1 MARKAAPNTATLKE
15 MGSMLRSLAF
25 GIVAALIGLVPAF
38 ASAAGPSLLF
48 NDRHVR
54 ATPIVMVNGRVLA
67 GLVQGKR
74 LLVPLRA
81 MFEAMGAQVRYDA
94 ARKRIEVRKPGSSID
109 LWVGKRVARIDGQ
122 ERILRSP
129 PILRAGRV
137 LVPIRVLSETMGAYV
152 QWVPGRRI
160 AVVRYVKPTPLP
172 APAATPAPV
181 AAPTAAPVPT
191 VNSTPFP
198 VPAATPRPESYLILD
213 YFLKPKVYNEFSPGN
228 TANANLWSFR
238 TGEEFRA
245 FQLHLAVDET
255 IDTWIYPHNCNGA
268 GDPQCMVTTIGGN
281 GSAYVPAFQALDR
294 STETH
299 LGIKIAEPRIYL
311 AAGYMVRTTRY
322 GYPPMLGL
330 GYGLMKLPDL
340 DRPFSLYA
348 SVFYYPRVKGGNGL
362 YNLGYHVTS
371 YRAGFTYTLGKSPL
385 FLDGGFVGDSGS
397 NAFNAPSG
405 FTHSGA
411 FLGLGLKI

>member
-1 MARKAAPNTATLKE
+1 MRKAPLNKSALKE

-25 GIVAALIGLVPAF
+25 GVFATVVGLLPAVAVAA
-38 ASAAGPSLLF
+38 SPSLLF
-48 NDRHVR
+48 NDRQVHSAPTV
-54 ATPIVMVNGRVLA
+54 IVNGRVLS

-74 LLVPLRA
+74 ILVPLRA
-81 MFEAMGAQVRYDA
+81 MFEAMGASVRYDA
-94 ARKRIEVRKPGSSID
+94 NSKRIEVRKPGAAIE
-109 LWVGKRVARIDGQ
+109 LWVGKNVARINGQ
-122 ERILRSP
+122 QRVLHSP
-129 PILRAGRV
+129 PILRNGRV

-152 QWVPGRRI
+152 KWVPGRRI
-160 AVVRYVKPTPLP
+160 AVVRYVVPTPLP
-172 APAATPAPV
+172 APASTPAPV
-181 AAPTAAPVPT
+181 VAPTPT
-191 VNSTPFP
+191 SLPAVNATPFP
-198 VPAATPRPESYLILD
+198 LPASTPKPEAYLILD

-238 TGEEFRA
+238 TGEEFHA
-245 FQLHLAVDET
+245 FRLNLALDET
-255 IDTWIYPHNCNGA
+255 IDTWIYPHNCNGV

-330 GYGLMKLPDL
+330 GYGIMKLPDL

-348 SVFYYPRVKGGNGL
+348 SLFYYPRVKGGNGL
-362 YNLGYHVTS
+362 YDLGYHVTS
-371 YRAGFTYTLGKSPL
+371 YRAGFTYNLGKSPL
-385 FLDGGFVGDSGS
+385 FVDGGYVGDSGT

-405 FTHSGA
+405 FSHSGA

>member
-1 MARKAAPNTATLKE
+1 
-15 MGSMLRSLAF
+15 MLRSLAF
-25 GIVAALIGLVPAF
+25 GIGVALVGSLPAV
-38 ASAAGPSLLF
+38 ASASSPTILL
-48 NDRHVR
+48 NDRHVDS
-54 ATPIVMVNGRVLA
+54 APTVIVNGRVLS

-74 LLVPLRA
+74 LLVPLRS
-81 MFEAMGAQVRYDA
+81 MFEAMGASVRYDA
-94 ARKRIEVRKPGSSID
+94 RSKRIEVRKPGASIE
-109 LWVGKRVARIDGQ
+109 LWVGKRVARINGQ
-122 ERILRSP
+122 ERTLHSP
-129 PILRAGRV
+129 PILRSGRV

-152 QWVPGRRI
+152 QWVPKRRI
-160 AVVRYVKPTPLP
+160 AVVRYVIATPLP
-172 APAATPAPV
+172 APAASPAPISAPTPAPV
-181 AAPTAAPVPT
+181 PA

-198 VPAATPRPESYLILD
+198 LPAATPKPESYLILD
-213 YFLKPKVYNEFSPGN
+213 YFLKPKIYNEFSPGN

-238 TGEEFRA
+238 TGEEFHA
-245 FQLHLAVDET
+245 FQLDLALDET
-255 IDTWIYPHNCNGA
+255 IDTWIYPHNCNGV

-294 STETH
+294 TSETH

-348 SVFYYPRVKGGNGL
+348 SLFYYPRVKGGNGL
-362 YNLGYHVTS
+362 YDLGYHVTS
-371 YRAGFTYTLGKSPL
+371 YRAGFTYALAKSPL
-385 FLDGGFVGDSGS
+385 FIDGGFVGDSGS

>member
-1 MARKAAPNTATLKE
+1 MLRAFAFALFAASIGLAPAVAATAAPT
-15 MGSMLRSLAF
+15 
-25 GIVAALIGLVPAF
+25 
-38 ASAAGPSLLF
+38 LLF
-48 NDRHVR
+48 NDHHVQ
-54 ATPIVMVNGRVLA
+54 ATPSVIVNGRVLA
-67 GLVQGKR
+67 ALVRGKE

-81 MFEAMGAQVRYDA
+81 MFEAMGAHVRYDA

-109 LWVGKRVARIDGQ
+109 LWVGKRLARIDGQ
-122 ERILRSP
+122 ERALRSP
-129 PILRAGRV
+129 PILYDGRV
-137 LVPIRVLSETMGAYV
+137 LVPIRVVSETMGAYV
-152 QWVPGRRI
+152 QWVPHRQI
-160 AVVRYVKPTPLP
+160 AVVRYVHATPIP

-181 AAPTAAPVPT
+181 AAPTAAPIPA
-191 VNSTPFP
+191 VNATPFP
-198 VPAATPRPESYLILD
+198 LPTATPRPESYLLLD
-213 YFLKPKVYNEFSPGN
+213 YFLKPKIYNEFSPGN
-228 TANANLWSFR
+228 SANANLWSFR

-294 STETH
+294 TTETH
-299 LGIKIAEPRIYL
+299 LGIKIAEPRVYL
-311 AAGYMVRTTRY
+311 AAGYMVRTSRY

-362 YNLGYHVTS
+362 YDLGYHVTS
-371 YRAGFTYTLGKSPL
+371 YRAGFTYALGQSPL
-385 FLDGGFVGDSGS
+385 FVDGGVVGDSGS

-405 FTHSGA
+405 FTHNGA
-411 FLGLGLKI
+411 FLGLGLKL